1 MQARELLL
9 FLSHKYEGDW
19 DKIYYAIRTKEKVQS
34 DEVVD
39 FAKSFKGNYI
49 TLTDENYPHFIKET
63 TRPPFVLYY
72 KGDIE
77 ILRGDQSKF
86 LTVIGS
92 RECTNYGRETISQI
106 VKELPENIVI
116 VSGLAKGI
124 DGAAQRSALDSNK
137 KTIGVLG
144 GGIDNIYPKENAD
157 LFTQITN
164 GGGLILSEYP
174 ESLEPKPNNFLFRN
188 RIIASLGKA
197 VLVGESYARS
207 GTHATVCFAL
217 NEGRDIGC
225 VPYHANEKSNC
236 NQFIKDGACLI
247 ENAKDV
253 LVMMGING

>member
-39 FAKSFKGNYI
+39 FANSFKGGYI
-49 TLTDENYPHFIKET
+49 TLTDENYPQFIKET
-63 TRPPFVLYY
+63 TRPPFVLYF
-72 KGDIE
+72 KGDID

-92 RECTNYGRETISQI
+92 RECTNYGRETVSSI
-106 VKELPENIVI
+106 VKELPDNIVI

-124 DGAAQRSALDSNK
+124 DGAAQESALDSNK

-144 GGIDNIYPKENAD
+144 GGIDNVYPKENTD
-157 LFTQITN
+157 LFMKIAN
-164 GGGLILSEYP
+164 GGGLLLSEYP
-174 ESLEPKPNNFLFRN
+174 GNTEPKPNNFLFRN

-225 VPYHANEKSNC
+225 IPYHATEKSNC

-247 ENAKDV
+247 ESAKDV
-253 LVMMGING
+253 LLMMGINQ